1 MDKKKDKK
9 IIRIRAG
16 LVFLVTLLLMLGCT
30 FLVNQN
36 QQKREKLKAAY
47 TAESTIS
54 RIEVQLNRYLAESDL
69 VKKSIEEGLTIS
81 DKQFATL
88 SRLMQDEDNIIKVH
102 EIAKDGIVSQIYPM
116 EGNEDVIGLNLIE
129 NPERKK
135 EARLTRDSGE
145 YTIAGPFELVQ
156 GGNGVLLFDPVYRMD
171 DKGCKKFWGFS
182 ILVIDWQKFIKKMDL
197 DQLENAGYHY
207 QIWKKGTDDEKIVIA
222 QCDNLQETDTLEV
235 ACTVP
240 NDTWYFEIVP
250 ENGWVTMTQKLWG
263 LLISVLTAFIV
274 MIIYLQFKM
283 RRYRDALHEKELEK
297 AVLEAKNANEAKT
310 RFLFNMSHDIRTPMN
325 AIIGFSEL
333 LEKHIDEKD
342 KAIDYLGKI
351 KSSSNFLLSL
361 INYVLEMARIESGK
375 LALKKEVGCVTELI
389 ESLTDV
395 FEPGV
400 KKKFITYSCETDIQ
414 HKYVIGDET
423 KVREIFINIIG
434 NSVKYTPEGGKIS
447 VSVKEEPFEKENY
460 IAYRIIVE
468 DNGIGMSKEYL
479 PHIFEEFSREHTSTE
494 SKVTG
499 TGLGLPIVKSLI
511 DMMGGTIEVESQLG
525 CGTNMNVVLPFEL
538 ASEKQILEEKQK
550 EKEKISD
557 SILGKRVLLAED
569 NELNAEIAMTV
580 LKENGL
586 KAERAANGK
595 QCMEMLKKMP
605 EDYYDMILMDIQM
618 PEMDG
623 YHVLQELRKTS
634 NIPVMIL
641 SAKDADSEKILG
653 LNLGA
658 DDYLAK
664 PFNPLE
670 AVARVNSNIRRFY
683 ALGTAELSSGIL
695 TVRDLELDPEGCV
708 LKKNGEPIE
717 LTSVE
722 YRIMELFMKHPGK
735 VFTKQQIYE
744 QGWGDTYVVA
754 DNNIMVCIS
763 KLRAKLDEDP
773 AAYIR
778 TIRGLGYRLE
788 K

>member
-1 MDKKKDKK
+1 MDKKKNIK

-16 LVFLVTLLLMLGCT
+16 LVFLVTLLLVFCCT

-88 SRLMQDEDNIIKVH
+88 SRLMQDEDDIIKVH

-116 EGNEDVIGLNLIE
+116 EGNEDVIGLNMIE

-135 EARLTRDSGE
+135 EARLARDSGE

-156 GGNGVLLFDPVYRMD
+156 GGNGVLLFDPVYRTD

-182 ILVIDWQKFIKKMDL
+182 ILVMDWQKFIKKMEL
-197 DQLENAGYHY
+197 DQLEDAGYHY
-207 QIWKKGTDDEKIVIA
+207 QIWKKGTDDKKIVIA

-375 LALKKEVGCVTELI
+375 LVLKKEVGCVTDLI
-389 ESLTDV
+389 ESLIDV

-414 HKYVIGDET
+414 HKYVIGDEI

-525 CGTNMNVVLPFEL
+525 CGTKMTVVLPFEL

-623 YHVLQELRKTS
+623 YEATKRIRNLDDARADIPIVAMTANAFEEDRQKALESGMNAHVSK
-634 NIPVMIL
+634 PVDMNML
-641 SAKDADSEKILG
+641 FKVMAQ
-653 LNLGA
+653 N
-658 DDYLAK
+658 
-664 PFNPLE
+664 
-670 AVARVNSNIRRFY
+670 
-683 ALGTAELSSGIL
+683 
-695 TVRDLELDPEGCV
+695 
-708 LKKNGEPIE
+708 LKK
-717 LTSVE
+717 
-722 YRIMELFMKHPGK
+722 
-735 VFTKQQIYE
+735 
-744 QGWGDTYVVA
+744 
-754 DNNIMVCIS
+754 
-763 KLRAKLDEDP
+763 
-773 AAYIR
+773 
-778 TIRGLGYRLE
+778 
-788 K
+788 